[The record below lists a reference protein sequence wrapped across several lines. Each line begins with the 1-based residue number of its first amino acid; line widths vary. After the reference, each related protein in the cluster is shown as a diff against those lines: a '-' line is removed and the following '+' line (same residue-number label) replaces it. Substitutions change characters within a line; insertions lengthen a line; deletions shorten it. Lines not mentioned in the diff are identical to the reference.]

1 MRGWVDFPDP
11 PWIGDGAERY
21 RNEFF
26 YLTEDPIDEDED
38 DDEQEGEDEDDN

>member
-1 MRGWVDFPDP
+1 MRWVDFPDP

-26 YLTEDPIDEDED
+26 YLTEEPLTDEDED
-38 DDEQEGEDEDDN
+38 DDEQEEEDEDE

>member
-1 MRGWVDFPDP
+1 MRWVDFPDP

-26 YLTEDPIDEDED
+26 YLTEEPLTEDEDEYD
-38 DDEQEGEDEDDN
+38 DDEQEEDTEE